1 MEIYRSRN
9 EDRCIRVVYEQYMQ
23 DYLRYY
29 RVETPAPIYFN
40 YKQLGANNISTFMKE
55 NEGLKSLNY
64 FIEENFLK
72 DRGKKF
78 PYYSLLMYVK
88 GQLPMEDE
96 YLVNLL
102 YSIFKYH
109 GINVEWLYRLKPV
122 INRNIMV
129 EIDLKD
135 LKTSGVNA
143 NKALQNKFEDYLK
156 AKNVDTLV
164 RKKVRWTTPEHIRFV
179 NGIVKYCANKSFIN
193 IYNDL
198 VYGGFLT
205 RPPKNN
211 INDG

>member
-9 EDRCIRVVYEQYMQ
+9 EDRCIRVVYEQCMQ

-78 PYYSLLMYVK
+78 LYYSLLMYVK
-88 GQLPMEDE
+88 GRFAMEDE

-109 GINVEWLYRLKPV
+109 GINVGWLYRLKPV

-135 LKTSGVNA
+135 LKPSGVNA
-143 NKALQNKFEDYLK
+143 NKALQNKFADYLK
-156 AKNVDTLV
+156 EKNVDTLV
-164 RKKVRWTTPEHIRFV
+164 RKKVRWTTPEHVRLV
-179 NGIVKYCANKSFIN
+179 NGIIK
-193 IYNDL
+193 
-198 VYGGFLT
+198 
-205 RPPKNN
+205 
-211 INDG
+211 